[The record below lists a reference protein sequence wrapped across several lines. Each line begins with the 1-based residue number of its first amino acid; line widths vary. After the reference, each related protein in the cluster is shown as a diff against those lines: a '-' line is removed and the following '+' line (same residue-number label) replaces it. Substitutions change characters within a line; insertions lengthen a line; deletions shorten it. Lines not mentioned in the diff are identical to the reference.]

1 MPFFFF
7 CVKFY
12 ALFDT
17 LRKIYLITLTAL
29 LYNGMD
35 FIARFL
41 FFCASYFGT
50 ILALLKSVHD
60 KEANKVI
67 LEQTKSEFLKETEF

>member
-1 MPFFFF
+1 
-7 CVKFY
+7 
-12 ALFDT
+12 
-17 LRKIYLITLTAL
+17 
-29 LYNGMD
+29 MD